1 MSITIKIGFDP
12 YHMKT
17 SLNINGKNIRK
28 DGKGYEKIQQFV
40 KKAIPLQS
48 WIDPI
53 SFQEWRGLLIE
64 AIGNSNETEV
74 ECHFRGREL
83 DFIDLKESFDRQ
95 SKKEFNG
102 KYNISV
108 TYPKVDF
115 IYTDEKILERA
126 ENAYKLICSEDFQ
139 KILEDKIFELGP
151 DSQLVKEYQALEKT
165 YKAARGDEFRIVF
178 SGMYTCGKSTLINA
192 ILGKDVL
199 PTRDGTC
206 TSKVFKI
213 SHDANVEYAKM
224 SCIDAKG
231 KVVVKEQ
238 EYTAETLRD
247 AFEKIFPRG
256 QDDELLPSVPAT
268 IETVL
273 ISTNMSSLYP
283 EDASYNTTN
292 MRLVIIDTPG
302 TSSGEGNMANDGVP
316 HCDITKKVVQSSKK
330 EIVVFATNAS
340 EDKDDSIQDFLDMVD
355 ESGSQGAYDQRFL
368 FVLNRADQCSLKT
381 GETWEKKLRSIRNYY
396 IGKKRSIQNPR
407 FFPTSALA
415 AFTVRRGLTKTNDY
429 KKIEA
434 NYYFFDE
441 DEERFVA
448 SDSKEN
454 FHFDEYC
461 STSQSIR
468 DSISTSISELSRSG
482 LKPAERR
489 QQEILYHSGIVSLE
503 MAIRDYVA
511 KYAFPLKI
519 QELLNSYDTICKE
532 TKQLVTITSNKFERT
547 VRELKDAQSKK
558 KVEEEEH
565 ADADKTKASL
575 ESISKT
581 VSEKKKK
588 LDDISD
594 TFCQSADLQLREVKK
609 KMYIAIDEAQT
620 VAQKRSKNANVRQEV
635 QNIVEAAA
643 EQCKETIDTQ
653 FSDSRK
659 KAKDLEKEVTDFFK
673 TIEDTVDLGD
683 GFSITL
689 TTDFAKISTSSISEV
704 QNTGH
709 WKRNP
714 KLDEGFFLFR
724 PIKNLFIEKKVY
736 VDDGIDTDALEQVLK
751 MIYNNFETGI
761 DATFNT
767 SKNNLAKASESLK
780 TNMDSLQAKIIDY
793 ANRISKMQASIK
805 VITADVNAKAE
816 YEGKLNRYSALLA
829 QVQEYTSFDSII
841 EME

>member
-1 MSITIKIGFDP
+1 MIVIKIGFDP

-17 SLNINGKNIRK
+17 SLNINGKNIRR
-28 DGKGYEKIQQFV
+28 DGKGYEKIQKYV
-40 KKAIPLQS
+40 KQAIPLQS

-74 ECHFRGREL
+74 ECQFRGREL
-83 DFIDLKESFDRQ
+83 DFIDLKESFDKQ

-102 KYNISV
+102 KYDIKV

-115 IYTDEKILERA
+115 IYTDDKILERA
-126 ENAYKLICSEDFQ
+126 ETAYKLICSEDFQ

-151 DSQLVKEYQALEKT
+151 DSQLVKEYKALETT
-165 YKAARGDEFRIVF
+165 YQAAKDDEFRIVF
-178 SGMYTCGKSTLINA
+178 SGMYTCGKSTIINA
-192 ILGKDVL
+192 ILGKDIL

-213 SHDANVEYAKM
+213 SHDSNVEYAKM
-224 SCIDAKG
+224 SCVDANG

-238 EYTAETLRD
+238 EYTEESLRE
-247 AFEKIFPRG
+247 AFDRIFPRG
-256 QDDELLPSVPAT
+256 KDDELLPSVPAT

-273 ISTNMSSLYP
+273 IATNMSSLYP

-292 MRLVIIDTPG
+292 MKLVIIDTPG
-302 TSSGEGNMANDGVP
+302 TSSGEGNMANDGVA

-368 FVLNRADQCSLKT
+368 FVLNRADQCSLKA

-396 IGKKRSIQNPR
+396 TGKKRSIQNPR

-441 DEERFVA
+441 DEGGFVA
-448 SDSKEN
+448 SDSKKN

-489 QQEILYHSGIVSLE
+489 QQEILHHSGIVSLE

-532 TKQLVTITSNKFERT
+532 TKQLVTITSNKFERA

-558 KVEEEEH
+558 KAEEDEH

-575 ESISKT
+575 EQVNKT
-581 VSEKKKK
+581 VAEKKERLDAISATFHKDVESKLVTVKREMAREIERADETARKDPKK
-588 LDDISD
+588 G
-594 TFCQSADLQLREVKK
+594 
-609 KMYIAIDEAQT
+609 
-620 VAQKRSKNANVRQEV
+620 NVRSDV

-643 EQCKETIDTQ
+643 KQCKAAIDAQ
-653 FSDSRK
+653 FADSRK
-659 KAKDLEKEVTDFFK
+659 KAKELEKEVVDFFRQIK
-673 TIEDTVDLGD
+673 NTVDLGSD
-683 GFSITL
+683 FRIEF
-689 TTDFAKISTSSISEV
+689 TTDFETLSTGSIMEV
-704 QNTGH
+704 QDTGH
-709 WKRNP
+709 WARNP
-714 KLDEGFFLFR
+714 ELDRGFILFR
-724 PIKNLFIEKKVY
+724 PIKNLFVEKKVWR
-736 VDDGIDTDALEQVLK
+736 DDGIDVDELNKVLK
-751 MIYNNFETGI
+751 MIYTDFDTKI
-761 DATFNT
+761 DKTFAKT
-767 SKNNLAKASESLK
+767 QENLVGASDKLK
-780 TNMDSLQAKIIDY
+780 TNMDKLEASIIDY
-793 ANRISKMQASIK
+793 ANRLEKMEIAIK
-805 VITADVNAKAE
+805 EVAADVDAKAD
-816 YEGKLNRYSALLA
+816 YEAKLSRYNNLLTL
-829 QVQEYTSFDSII
+829 VQEYTSFDSII